1 MFAIIVILPKK
12 NTLALAREAMR
23 ANKKSRK
30 IKKVSSF
37 LAQFRFQADVL
48 DAMNALISPYGAY
61 LFLGGGG
68 GTFLLR
74 INLRKRSLRDDGSYR

>member
-1 MFAIIVILPKK
+1 
-12 NTLALAREAMR
+12 MR

-37 LAQFRFQADVL
+37 LARFLFQADVL

-68 GTFLLR
+68 GGGHIEEDSQMTFFLLR
-74 INLRKRSLRDDGSYR
+74 INLRKRSLRDDGSYRRKAI

>member
-1 MFAIIVILPKK
+1 
-12 NTLALAREAMR
+12 MR

-37 LAQFRFQADVL
+37 LARFLFQADVL

-68 GTFLLR
+68 GGGAPWRRLSDDIFFVKDKLEKTKFTWRRFLSAESNLTF
-74 INLRKRSLRDDGSYR
+74 

>member
-1 MFAIIVILPKK
+1 
-12 NTLALAREAMR
+12 MR

-37 LAQFRFQADVL
+37 LARFRFQADVL

-61 LFLGGGG
+61 HFLGGGG
-68 GTFLLR
+68 GHIEEDSHMRFFLLR
-74 INLRKRSLRDDGSYR
+74 INLRKRSLRDDGSYRRKAI

>member
-1 MFAIIVILPKK
+1 
-12 NTLALAREAMR
+12 MR

-37 LAQFRFQADVL
+37 LARFRFQADVL

-61 LFLGGGG
+61 HFLGGRGG
-68 GTFLLR
+68 HIEEDSHMRFFLLR
-74 INLRKRSLRDDGSYR
+74 INLRKRSLRDDGSYRRKAI

>member
-1 MFAIIVILPKK
+1 
-12 NTLALAREAMR
+12 MR

-37 LAQFRFQADVL
+37 LARFLFQADEL

-68 GTFLLR
+68 GAHWRRLSDDIFFVKDKLEKTKFTWRRFLSAESNLTF
-74 INLRKRSLRDDGSYR
+74 

>member
-1 MFAIIVILPKK
+1 
-12 NTLALAREAMR
+12 MR

-37 LAQFRFQADVL
+37 LARFRFQADVL
-48 DAMNALISPYGAY
+48 DAMNALISPYGGY

-68 GTFLLR
+68 GGHIEEDSQMRFFLLR
-74 INLRKRSLRDDGSYR
+74 INLRKRSLRDDGSYRRKAI

>member
-1 MFAIIVILPKK
+1 
-12 NTLALAREAMR
+12 MR

-37 LAQFRFQADVL
+37 LARFRFQADVL

-68 GTFLLR
+68 GGHIEEDSHMRFFLLR
-74 INLRKRSLRDDGSYR
+74 INLTKRSLRDDGSYRRKAI

>member
-68 GTFLLR
+68 GHIFVKDKLEKTEFT
-74 INLRKRSLRDDGSYR
+74 

>member
-1 MFAIIVILPKK
+1 
-12 NTLALAREAMR
+12 MR

-37 LAQFRFQADVL
+37 LARFRFQADVL
-48 DAMNALISPYGAY
+48 DAMNALMSPYGGY

-68 GTFLLR
+68 GRHIEEDSQMRFFLLR
-74 INLRKRSLRDDGSYR
+74 INLRKRSLRDDGSYRRKAI

>member
-1 MFAIIVILPKK
+1 
-12 NTLALAREAMR
+12 MR

-37 LAQFRFQADVL
+37 LARFRFQADVL
-48 DAMNALISPYGAY
+48 DAMNALISPYGGY

-68 GTFLLR
+68 GEAHWRRLSDEIFFVKDKFEKTEFTWRRFLSAESNLTF
-74 INLRKRSLRDDGSYR
+74 